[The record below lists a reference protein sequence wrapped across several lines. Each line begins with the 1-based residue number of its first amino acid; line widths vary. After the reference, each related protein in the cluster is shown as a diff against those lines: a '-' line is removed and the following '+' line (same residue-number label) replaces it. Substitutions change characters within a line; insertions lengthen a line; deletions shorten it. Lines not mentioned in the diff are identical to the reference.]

1 MNRFFC
7 AAKFTRK
14 LAGGLSAFA
23 LAALLQ
29 ACQFQP
35 NIGGSSGSRPSEL
48 PKDLVM
54 LHRRELL
61 QGMAAGAGAAFGLS
75 LLPQQ
80 LLAANGTSAPKRIIF
95 FLQNQGFDPA
105 TCIPEGMKTS
115 GSLAGVKLPEPISPL
130 EPYKDRMHIINGLHG
145 MHTSPSHSAFFGAL
159 GGYRGGDGVP
169 PSAATIDYELSK
181 VLPQTLLPHLCIG
194 MDSIENMTTKPTLA
208 TLSATGAGQPIFMH
222 SNPNH
227 LYQMLYGGI
236 STGDIRRQHEARSNL
251 LNQIESMA
259 ASKGESLPSQD
270 RQRYGQYVQG
280 FRDVNGLRGRLETVS
295 DHLRKFAPDVDSRY
309 TKPEHETDWH
319 DVLLDLGISSL
330 TSGIT
335 NTLTIGSGRG
345 EIFGAWKGLGIDQ
358 QGHNLGHMEQPGNPI
373 WIKIRQYNSR
383 MLVRI
388 MEELESVPEGSG
400 TMMDNTLIVY
410 TSNNADKQH
419 TSGANW
425 PVMLLGNF
433 DGAFKTGCFTQLD
446 GKRPINAL
454 YTSLLH
460 AAGAPCDRFN
470 MTEQL
475 AKKFDSGNGPLKEVL
490 T

>member
-1 MNRFFC
+1 MIDRRRF
-7 AAKFTRK
+7 
-14 LAGGLSAFA
+14 
-23 LAALLQ
+23 
-29 ACQFQP
+29 
-35 NIGGSSGSRPSEL
+35 
-48 PKDLVM
+48 V
-54 LHRRELL
+54 
-61 QGMAAGAGAAFGLS
+61 QGMLAGAGAAFALPMLS
-75 LLPQQ
+75 KEM
-80 LLAANGTSAPKRIIF
+80 LAGGGVNAAPKRIIF

-105 TCIPEGMKTS
+105 TCIPEGLKLS
-115 GSLAGVKLPEPISPL
+115 GSLAKVQLPEPISPL
-130 EPYKDRMHIINGLHG
+130 EPFKDRLHIINGLHG

-169 PSAATIDYELSK
+169 PSAATIDYEISK

-236 STGDIRRQHEARSNL
+236 STGDIRRQHEARSTL

-259 ASKGESLPSQD
+259 AEKGTALPTHD

-280 FRDVNGLRGRLETVS
+280 FEDVNGLRNRLETVS
-295 DHLRKFAPDVDSRY
+295 DHLRKFAPEVDSRY
-309 TKPEHETDWH
+309 TKPEFETDWH
-319 DVLLDLGISSL
+319 DALLDLGISSL
-330 TSGIT
+330 TSGMT

-345 EIFGAWKGLGIDQ
+345 EIFGAWKGLGVEE

-388 MEELESVPEGSG
+388 MEKLESVPEGSG

-419 TSGANW
+419 TNGANW
-425 PVMLLGNF
+425 PVMLLGNCG
-433 DGAFKTGCFTQLD
+433 GAFKTGCFTQLD

-454 YTSLLH
+454 YATLLH

-470 MTEQL
+470 MNEQL